1 MTADPITIA
10 IFLAVIA
17 LTLAITAW
25 AGRRNRDAGS
35 HYVAGG
41 QITGWQNGLAICGDL
56 LSASTFL
63 GVVGIIALQGVF
75 GFYLVAGG
83 LVAFMLVLLVVA
95 EPLRNL
101 GRYTIADVLSTRFRS
116 QGVRGVMA
124 VNTLVVTIFYMIAQ
138 LVGAGVLISL
148 LVGIPYW
155 VAVIVVGVLMA
166 VYITIGG
173 MLATTWIQIVKAG
186 LLLAAI
192 AAMVVLVLARFDFN
206 PFALFA
212 AVAEQSPTDLFS
224 RATGVMPGLDLL
236 SVAIAQ
242 VLGTA
247 ALPHILIRFFTVPD
261 AKVARKSMN
270 VALWI
275 LGLAFLAIP
284 FLGYGAAAL
293 VGQVQIATANKAG
306 NLAAPQLADFL
317 GGPVLFALVSAV
329 AFATILAVVA
339 GLVIAGS
346 GALAHDIY
354 NSLIRKGKATDR
366 QQMVAGRLAAVGIS
380 AVAIVLALGAQ
391 NTNIAL
397 LALMAVVVAASA
409 NVPVLLLLLF
419 WKRLNTVGV
428 ISGVTA
434 GLISSVVLVL
444 IGPGVLG
451 TAAIY
456 PLSYPT
462 LVSVPIGFLG
472 CYLGTV
478 LSARTRRTDEAS
490 YDELHVRAM
499 TGVGRE
505 GAVEVDH

>member
-1 MTADPITIA
+1 MSANAVTIG
-10 IFLAVIA
+10 IFVAVIIV
-17 LTLAITAW
+17 TLVITAW

-63 GVVGIIALQGVF
+63 GVAGILALQGVY

-83 LVAFMLVLLVVA
+83 LVAFLLVLLLVA

-101 GRYTIADVLSTRFRS
+101 GRYTIADVLSSRFRS
-116 QGVRGVMA
+116 KGVRAVMA
-124 VNTLVVTIFYMIAQ
+124 VNTLVVTVFYMIAQ

-148 LVGIPYW
+148 LIGVPYW

-166 VYITIGG
+166 IYITVGG
-173 MLATTWIQIVKAG
+173 MLATTWIQIVKAI
-186 LLLAAI
+186 LLLTAMAAL
-192 AAMVVLVLARFDFN
+192 VVLVLARFRFN
-206 PFALFA
+206 PMALFQ
-212 AVAEQSPTDLFS
+212 AVHDTSKTDLFA
-224 RATGVMPGLDLL
+224 RASGLVPGLDLL
-236 SVAIAQ
+236 SVALAQ

-261 AKVARKSMN
+261 AKVARRSMN

-275 LGLAFLAIP
+275 LGLAFLAMP
-284 FLGYGAAAL
+284 FIGYGAAAI
-293 VGQVQIATANKAG
+293 VGQVKIAAANKAG
-306 NLAAPQLADFL
+306 NLAAPQLADVL
-317 GGPVLFALVSAV
+317 GGPVLFALISAV

-346 GALAHDIY
+346 GAVAHDIY
-354 NSLIRKGKATDR
+354 SSIIRKGTASDAEQVK
-366 QQMVAGRLAAVGIS
+366 AGRIAAVAIA
-380 AVAIVLALGAQ
+380 AVSIVLALGAQ

-409 NVPVLLLLLF
+409 NVPVLVLLLF

-434 GLISSVVLVL
+434 GLIVSVALVLV
-444 IGPGVLG
+444 GPGVMGSSAL
-451 TAAIY
+451 Y

-478 LSARTRRTDEAS
+478 LSRPRRDNEVP
-490 YDELHVRAM
+490 YEEMHVQAM
-499 TGVGRE
+499 TG
-505 GAVEVDH
+505 A

>member
-1 MTADPITIA
+1 MSADPITIA
-10 IFLAVIA
+10 IFVAVI
-17 LTLAITAW
+17 LVTLGITAW

-63 GVVGIIALQGVF
+63 GVAGILALQGVY

-83 LVAFMLVLLVVA
+83 LVAFLLVLLLVA

-101 GRYTIADVLSTRFRS
+101 GRYTIADVLSSRFRS
-116 QGVRGVMA
+116 KGVRAVMA
-124 VNTLVVTIFYMIAQ
+124 VNTLVVTVFYMIAQ

-148 LVGIPYW
+148 LIDVPYW

-166 VYITIGG
+166 VYITVGG
-173 MLATTWIQIVKAG
+173 MLATTWIQIVKAVM
-186 LLLAAI
+186 LLAAM
-192 AAMVVLVLARFDFN
+192 ALLVVLVLARFGWN
-206 PFALFA
+206 PMALFQ
-212 AVAEQSPTDLFS
+212 AVSEASPTDLFS
-224 RATGVMPGLDLL
+224 RATGVVPGLDLL
-236 SVAIAQ
+236 SVAVAQ

-261 AKVARKSMN
+261 AKVARKSMS

-275 LGLAFLAIP
+275 LGLAFLAMP
-284 FLGYGAAAL
+284 FIGYGAAAI
-293 VGQVQIATANKAG
+293 VGQAQVAAANKAG
-306 NLAAPQLADFL
+306 NLAAPQLAETL
-317 GGPVLFALVSAV
+317 GGPVLFAVISAV

-346 GALAHDIY
+346 GAVAHDIY
-354 NSLIRKGKATDR
+354 SSLIRKGKASDAE
-366 QQMVAGRLAAVGIS
+366 QVKAGRIAAVAIA
-380 AVAIVLALGAQ
+380 AVSIVLALGAQ

-409 NVPVLLLLLF
+409 NVPVLVLLLF
-419 WKRLNTVGV
+419 WRRLNTTGVIVGV
-428 ISGVTA
+428 VA
-434 GLISSVVLVL
+434 GLVSSVVLVL
-444 IGPGVLG
+444 VGPGVMG
-451 TAAIY
+451 TAALY

-472 CYLGTV
+472 CWLGTI
-478 LSARTRRTDEAS
+478 LSRPRVEAEAP
-490 YDELHVRAM
+490 YDEMHVQAM
-499 TGVGRE
+499 TGR
-505 GAVEVDH
+505 AVV

>member
-1 MTADPITIA
+1 MSADPTTIA
-10 IFLAVIA
+10 IFVAVIA
-17 LTLAITAW
+17 LTLVITAW
-25 AGRRNRDAGS
+25 AGRRNKDAGS

-63 GVVGIIALQGVF
+63 GVAGILALQGIY

-83 LVAFMLVLLVVA
+83 LVAFLLVLLLVA

-101 GRYTIADVLSTRFRS
+101 GRFTIADVLSSRFRS
-116 QGVRGVMA
+116 KGVRAVMA
-124 VNTLVVTIFYMIAQ
+124 VNTLVVTVFYMIAQ

-148 LVGIPYW
+148 LIDVPYW

-166 VYITIGG
+166 VYITVGG
-173 MLATTWIQIVKAG
+173 MLATTWIQIVKAV
-186 LLLAAI
+186 LLLAAL
-192 AAMVVLVLARFDFN
+192 AVLVVLVLARFGWN
-206 PFALFA
+206 PLALFD
-212 AVAEQSPTDLFS
+212 AVAAASPTDLFA
-224 RATGVMPGLDLL
+224 RASGLVPGLDLL

-261 AKVARKSMN
+261 AKVARKSMS

-275 LGLAFLAIP
+275 LGLAFLAMP
-284 FLGYGAAAL
+284 FIGYGAAAI
-293 VGQVQIATANKAG
+293 VGQAQIAAANKAG
-306 NLAAPQLADFL
+306 NLAAPQLAEML
-317 GGPVLFALVSAV
+317 GGPVLFALISAV

-346 GALAHDIY
+346 GAVAHDIWS
-354 NSLIRKGKATDR
+354 SLIRKGRASDAEQVK
-366 QQMVAGRLAAVGIS
+366 AGRIAAVAIA
-380 AVAIVLALGAQ
+380 AVSIVLALGAQ

-409 NVPVLLLLLF
+409 NVPVLVLLLF

-428 ISGVTA
+428 ISGVVS
-434 GLISSVVLVL
+434 GLVVSVVLVL
-444 IGPGVLG
+444 VGPGVMG
-451 TAAIY
+451 TAALY

-472 CYLGTV
+472 CILGTV
-478 LSARTRRTDEAS
+478 LSKPRDEVP
-490 YDELHVRAM
+490 YEEMHVQAM
-499 TGVGRE
+499 TGRIEAGT
-505 GAVEVDH
+505 

>member
-1 MTADPITIA
+1 VTADPLTIA
-10 IFLAVIA
+10 IFLSVIA

-25 AGRRNRDAGS
+25 AGRRNRDVGS

-41 QITGWQNGLAICGDL
+41 QISGWQNGLAIVGDL

-63 GVVGIIALQGVF
+63 GVVGIIALQGIY

-83 LVAFMLVLLVVA
+83 LVAFLLVLVIIA

-101 GRYTIADVLSTRFRS
+101 GRYTIADVVGTRFRAPA
-116 QGVRGVMA
+116 VRAVMA
-124 VNTLVVTIFYMIAQ
+124 INTLVVTIFYMIAQ

-148 LVGIPYW
+148 LVGVDYT

-166 VYITIGG
+166 VYITVGG
-173 MLATTWIQIVKAG
+173 MLATTWIQIVKAV
-186 LLLAAI
+186 LLLTAI

-206 PFALFA
+206 PIALFDA
-212 AVAEQSPTDLFS
+212 AAAQSPTDLFS
-224 RATGVMPGLDLL
+224 RASGLLPGLDLL

-261 AKVARKSMN
+261 ARVARSSMV
-270 VALWI
+270 VALWV

-284 FLGYGAAAL
+284 IIGYGAVAL
-293 VGQVQIATANKAG
+293 VGQASIAGANSAG
-306 NLAAPQLADFL
+306 NLAGPQLAEFL
-317 GGPVLFALVSAV
+317 GGQVMFALVAAV

-354 NSLIRKGKATDR
+354 NTLICKGRATDR
-366 QQMVAGRLAAVGIS
+366 QQVVAGRSAAIAIS
-380 AVAIVLALGAQ
+380 AVSIVLSLGAQ

-419 WKRLNTVGV
+419 WKRLNT
-428 ISGVTA
+428 SGVVTGVVA
-434 GLISSVVLVL
+434 GLVSSVGLVLV
-444 IGPGVLG
+444 GPGVLG
-451 TAAIY
+451 ESAIY

-472 CYLGTV
+472 CYIGTV
-478 LSARTRRTDEAS
+478 LGRSRRRDETPF
-490 YDELHVRAM
+490 ETVHVKAM
-499 TGVGRE
+499 TGLS
-505 GAVEVDH
+505 

>member
-1 MTADPITIA
+1 MTADPITIG
-10 IFLAVIA
+10 IFVAVIV

-25 AGRRNRDAGS
+25 AGRRNRDVGS

-41 QITGWQNGLAICGDL
+41 RISGWQNGLAIVGDL

-63 GVVGIIALQGVF
+63 GVVGIIALQGVY

-83 LVAFMLVLLVVA
+83 LVAFLLVLVIVA

-101 GRYTIADVLSTRFRS
+101 GRFTIADVLATRYRS
-116 QGVRGVMA
+116 PAVRAVMA

-148 LVGIPYW
+148 LVGIDYTT
-155 VAVIVVGVLMA
+155 AVVVVGILMA
-166 VYITIGG
+166 VYITVGG
-173 MLATTWIQIVKAG
+173 MLATTWIQIVKAV
-186 LLLAAI
+186 LLLTAI
-192 AAMVVLVLARFDFN
+192 ASLVVLVLARFDFD
-206 PFALFA
+206 PFALFDA
-212 AVAEQSPTDLFS
+212 AAAQSTTDLFS
-224 RATGVMPGLDLL
+224 RASGLLPGLDLL

-261 AKVARKSMN
+261 ARVARTSMT

-284 FLGYGAAAL
+284 IIGYGAAAL
-293 VGQVQIATANKAG
+293 VGQGPIAEANKAG
-306 NLAAPQLADFL
+306 NLAGPQLAEFL
-317 GGPVLFALVSAV
+317 GGPVLFALVAAV

-354 NSLIRKGKATDR
+354 NSLIRKGRASDR
-366 QQMVAGRLAAVGIS
+366 QQVNAGRIAAVAIS
-380 AVAIVLALGAQ
+380 AVSIVLSLGAQ

-409 NVPVLLLLLF
+409 NVPVLMLLLF
-419 WKRLNTVGV
+419 WKRLTTAGV
-428 ISGVTA
+428 VSGVVA
-434 GLISSVVLVL
+434 GLVSSVVLVL
-444 IGPGVLG
+444 LGPGVLG
-451 TAAIY
+451 ESAVY

-478 LSARTRRTDEAS
+478 LGRTGRADETPF
-490 YDELHVRAM
+490 ETVHVKAM
-499 TGVGRE
+499 AGLP
-505 GAVEVDH
+505 